1 MHACLFE
8 ILNLQFILLRVM
20 MVITFISFCVWAIG
34 AFLGGGV
41 SLQFLFAFIAFLIL
55 HVSPTPFYLWCGPIG
70 CRWRGSGGSHT
81 MGYSGN
87 VFFRMVPGPRSKE
100 VSRNRQDGDISK
112 IKRHT

>member
-1 MHACLFE
+1 
-8 ILNLQFILLRVM
+8 M

-70 CRWRGSGGSHT
+70 CRWRGSGGGGGGRIRWGILEMFFLGWYLGHGARKFHGIGR
-81 MGYSGN
+81 MGIYQ
-87 VFFRMVPGPRSKE
+87 K
-100 VSRNRQDGDISK
+100 
-112 IKRHT
+112 